1 MHAAA
6 RRRHGW
12 CREFPQRILRHGALL
27 LPDGTAVVP
36 VEGDMEMGSDPI
48 RCVVACLD
56 GSELGERA
64 LPHAL
69 AAASALGAPLTLLRV
84 LELAPGQRS
93 PADPMEWEI
102 RRREAR
108 DYLDRLA
115 RSGSTAEAAVEME
128 LIEGRAAEEICRWTA
143 RREAGLTVACT
154 HGAGGRSPWV
164 LASTARKLLDRAP
177 GSLLLVPAAAS
188 AATGAAHD
196 GRVLV
201 PLDGSPQAE
210 SVLPIALRIASAQR
224 AELLVVHVV
233 PVPELTEIGP
243 LDAAD
248 LELRDRIMRRNER
261 VARTYLDRVRAHL
274 CDPDVTLR
282 TAILTGGD
290 VATRLARFAV
300 DEHADLLVLA
310 AHGRGGAR
318 FGTPCGGVT
327 ADLIA
332 RSSVPLLIVR
342 SSQES
347 RSMRRAAAQETLA
360 TRLPHHAAP

>member
-1 MHAAA
+1 
-6 RRRHGW
+6 
-12 CREFPQRILRHGALL
+12 
-27 LPDGTAVVP
+27 
-36 VEGDMEMGSDPI
+36 MEMGSGPI
-48 RCVVACLD
+48 RSVVACLD

-69 AAASALGAPLTLLRV
+69 AAARALGAPLTLLRV

-115 RSGSTAEAAVEME
+115 QTRSTPEAAVETE
-128 LIEGRAAEEICRWTA
+128 LIEGKAAEEICRWTA
-143 RREAGLTVACT
+143 HREAGLTVACT
-154 HGAGGRSPWV
+154 HGAGGPSPWA

-177 GSLLLVPAAAS
+177 GSLLLVPAAAG
-188 AATGAAHD
+188 GAAEAARYE
-196 GRVLV
+196 RVLV

-210 SVLPIALRIASAQR
+210 SVLPIALRIASAQH

-233 PVPELTEIGP
+233 PVPELIEIGP
-243 LDAAD
+243 FDAAD
-248 LELRDRIMRRNER
+248 LELRDRIVRRNER
-261 VARTYLDRVRAHL
+261 VARTYLDRLRARL
-274 CDPDVTLR
+274 CDPDVRLR
-282 TAILTGGD
+282 MAILTGGD
-290 VATRLARFAV
+290 VANRLATAAA
-300 DEHADLLVLA
+300 DEHVDLMVLA
-310 AHGRGGAR
+310 AHGRGSR
-318 FGTPCGGVT
+318 FGSSCGGVT
-327 ADLIA
+327 ADLIV

-342 SSQES
+342 SSQDS